1 MNQFI
6 QKYRKKVIG
15 VLRGFDRLV
24 LRGTLRAIS
33 YTAGMMNFLYDMD
46 VLLKDFSS
54 YVERTTKLLR
64 EASTEE
70 AHQLNRPLIY
80 LASSGIRKELIA
92 KKIMKQDGITDGLI
106 CLLSC
111 VEPCI
116 SYAIRRDREKTKLV
130 LERRQRKCLASVPL
144 LWIDRDAQSRCH
156 ALSGKE
162 VARQF
167 CWGIDKRLQKPSGG
181 YPGETPGWG

>member
-1 MNQFI
+1 MNQLI

-33 YTAGMMNFLYDMD
+33 YTAGLMNLLYDMD
-46 VLLKDFSS
+46 VLLKDFNS

-70 AHQLNRPLIY
+70 ARRLNRPVIY

-116 SYAIRRDREKTKLV
+116 SYAIRRDREKKKLV
-130 LERRQRKCLASVPL
+130 LERRQRKCLHL
-144 LWIDRDAQSRCH
+144 YHYWIDRDAQCRCH

-167 CWGIDKRLQKPSGG
+167 CWGIGKRLQKPSEG